1 MGAQRRKASKPKK
14 SSGPRRSA
22 PPQVALPSH
31 KEHKEQAP
39 ARVGCM
45 VITCSDTRTPET
57 DTSGWLIRKE
67 LEGAGH
73 EVVAYHLVKDEPKLI
88 TALIQQAARNK
99 HIQAVLINGGTGIS
113 RRDSTF
119 EAVDALLEKR
129 LVGFGEIFR
138 YLTYQDIGSAAIMS
152 RATAGLYKNRIV
164 ISTPGSEGAVRLA
177 MEKLVLP
184 ELGHMLR
191 EITK

>member
-1 MGAQRRKASKPKK
+1 MGVQRRKASKPKK
-14 SSGPRRSA
+14 SSGLRRSVS
-22 PPQVALPSH
+22 PQVSLPSH

-191 EITK
+191 EATK

>member
-1 MGAQRRKASKPKK
+1 MGTQRRKTSKPKK
-14 SSGPRRSA
+14 SSGPRRSVR
-22 PPQVALPSH
+22 PQISLPSH

-45 VITCSDTRTPET
+45 VITCSDTRTSET

-99 HIQAVLINGGTGIS
+99 RIQAVLINGGTGIS

-191 EITK
+191 EATK